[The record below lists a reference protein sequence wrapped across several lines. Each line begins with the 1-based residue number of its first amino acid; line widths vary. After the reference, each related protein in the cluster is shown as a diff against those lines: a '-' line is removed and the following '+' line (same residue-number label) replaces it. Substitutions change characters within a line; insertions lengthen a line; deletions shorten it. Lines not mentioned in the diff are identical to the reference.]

1 MKGYLKPMVERYSLP
16 KIDFTLHDVMPEEVY
31 PAGNERFKTTEDI
44 SCTSDEAL
52 QKALTI
58 TNPLYFNHGH
68 ANHKRLDR
76 EKLNVH
82 ILENFLLKNIGG
94 KSVGDWFMSG
104 AFVWEK
110 GEFMGWHTNHTSP
123 GIRCY
128 FAYSWEDNSN
138 IFRYRNPYTEEVI
151 NSYDKAGWNL
161 RLFYVNQENPF
172 WHAIVINSKRVS
184 LGFNMKDPTPKLIER
199 TLSCYQSQ

>member
-1 MKGYLKPMVERYSLP
+1 MIGYLKPMVESYSLP
-16 KIDFTLHDVMPEEVY
+16 KIDFTLHDVMPEESY
-31 PAGNERFKTTEDI
+31 APGRERFTTLNDI
-44 SCTSDEAL
+44 YCTSDEAL
-52 QKALTI
+52 QKALKI
-58 TNPLYFNHGH
+58 TNPMYFNHGH

-76 EKLNVH
+76 RKLNQP
-82 ILENFLLKNIGG
+82 LMQEFLLKHFG
-94 KSVGDWFMSG
+94 GDWVMSG

-172 WHAIVINSKRVS
+172 WHAIVANSKRVS